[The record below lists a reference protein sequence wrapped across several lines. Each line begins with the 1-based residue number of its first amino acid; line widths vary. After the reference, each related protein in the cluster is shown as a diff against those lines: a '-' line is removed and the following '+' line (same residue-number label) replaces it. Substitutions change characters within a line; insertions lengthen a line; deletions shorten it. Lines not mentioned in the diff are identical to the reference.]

1 MNQHKLYRIFKM
13 LELLQGKPRHIITLA
28 RYLEVTERT
37 VYRYL
42 DLFKKLG
49 YEIQKHKF
57 NKIQLIKCQ
66 G

>member
-1 MNQHKLYRIFKM
+1 MNQKKLYRVFKM
-13 LELLQGKPRHIITLA
+13 LDLLQNKPRNIRTLS

-49 YEIQKHKF
+49 YEIRKHEF

-66 G
+66 D